1 MTEKKRK
8 YLNEILSFID
18 TESRKPLWIRMV
30 DTILKDTGGLFLH
43 LKHEYLLHPCFNREK
58 P

>member
-18 TESRKPLWIRMV
+18 IESRKPLWIRMLGYY
-30 DTILKDTGGLFLH
+30 IKDAVVYF
-43 LKHEYLLHPCFNREK
+43 YI
-58 P
+58 